1 MIFFFLETDKEN
13 KFGVFS
19 RTIIW
24 MLQSQRVEV
33 FIVEDLTTRFCG
45 EVVFV
50 PKDIIVFY
58 QFTVNSGFGY
68 NLSVIISILL

>member
-1 MIFFFLETDKEN
+1 MIFFLLETDKEN
-13 KFGVFS
+13 KLGVFS
-19 RTIIW
+19 GTIIW

>member
-1 MIFFFLETDKEN
+1 MIFFLLETDKEN
-13 KFGVFS
+13 KLGVFS
-19 RTIIW
+19 GTIIW

-33 FIVEDLTTRFCG
+33 FIVEDLTTGFCG